1 MALSLEGVEV
11 LLHGKA
17 LLRTF
22 SLTVEAGDIVTLMGP
37 SGSGKSSL
45 LAYVAGDLEPPLL
58 GHGIIRLGGSI
69 LNEVAAG
76 RRRIGRLFQDDLL
89 FPHLTAGENLLF
101 GIPRGPRQERLA
113 KMRDGLAQAG
123 LAGFEDRAP
132 HTLSGGERARIS
144 LFRSLLAHPN
154 AMLLDEPFSKLD
166 SELRQTMR
174 EYVFAHLRQ
183 RLIPSLL
190 VTHDVADAPPGGKIL
205 AITRDG
211 EVRHA

>member
-1 MALSLEGVEV
+1 MLPAVCFVPPVTPATASSPAIPTSSCTVSLRAQGTRPLNGRV
-11 LLHGKA
+11 
-17 LLRTF
+17 
-22 SLTVEAGDIVTLMGP
+22 SI
-37 SGSGKSSL
+37 

-144 LFRSLLAHPN
+144 LFRSLLAHPH

-190 VTHDVADAPPGGKIL
+190 VTHDVADAPPGGQIL